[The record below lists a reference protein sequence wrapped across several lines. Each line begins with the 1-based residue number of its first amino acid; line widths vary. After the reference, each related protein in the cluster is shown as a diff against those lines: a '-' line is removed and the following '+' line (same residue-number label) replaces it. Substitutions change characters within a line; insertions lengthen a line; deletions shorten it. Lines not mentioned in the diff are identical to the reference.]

1 MPTIHQFNC
10 LSPGSRYP
18 GQVTDQ
24 TSSGVTRFERVL
36 AVMLVAIVFLSILS
50 FVAIIVGTA
59 TGLERGD
66 FQNGLWPVISFLPLI
81 GLPIA
86 FLMVLTLLI
95 VGFTRRG
102 RENRSSAASAPAAS
116 TARRTPGGTTRPRSS
131 R

>member
-1 MPTIHQFNC
+1 M
-10 LSPGSRYP
+10 
-18 GQVTDQ
+18 
-24 TSSGVTRFERVL
+24 L

-102 RENRSSAASAPAAS
+102 RENRASATAAS

>member
-1 MPTIHQFNC
+1 
-10 LSPGSRYP
+10 
-18 GQVTDQ
+18 
-24 TSSGVTRFERVL
+24 VL
-36 AVMLVAIVFLSILS
+36 AVMLVAIVFLSIVS

-102 RENRSSAASAPAAS
+102 RENRASAASGSGAATPAAGRPAAAS
-116 TARRTPGGTTRPRSS
+116 TARRTPGGSTRPRSS

>member
-1 MPTIHQFNC
+1 
-10 LSPGSRYP
+10 
-18 GQVTDQ
+18 
-24 TSSGVTRFERVL
+24 VL
-36 AVMLVAIVFLSILS
+36 AVMLVAIVFLSIVS

-95 VGFTRRG
+95 VHPSWPREPRVRRIRLRCRYTRRG
-102 RENRSSAASAPAAS
+102 PPRRSIHRTANAGRFHASPVEPIR
-116 TARRTPGGTTRPRSS
+116 ARSPRD
-131 R
+131 

>member
-1 MPTIHQFNC
+1 M
-10 LSPGSRYP
+10 
-18 GQVTDQ
+18 
-24 TSSGVTRFERVL
+24 L

-66 FQNGLWPVISFLPLI
+66 FQSGLWPVISFLPLI

-102 RENRSSAASAPAAS
+102 RENRASAASAPASSSA
-116 TARRTPGGTTRPRSS
+116 ARRSPGGSSRPRSS